1 MPHTALDDFHNR
13 LRIMIGIDAHEFVAA
28 GLTREQWQ
36 SFDTNPYRFFIRAD
50 VRTAQAIWSILEART
65 SKRVAA

>member
-1 MPHTALDDFHNR
+1 
-13 LRIMIGIDAHEFVAA
+13 MIGIDAHEFVAA